1 MFPIVFVTLG
11 LGSVVASAVSA
22 APWLAAVSGHKNL
35 VFALSGGLMALNY
48 WLVVVRPRRC
58 APGDVCHVDSPLM
71 RFNRRMFRVSGVI
84 FVIALV
90 LTYGSL
96 FVLERM

>member
-1 MFPIVFVTLG
+1 MTLG
-11 LGSVVASAVSA
+11 LGSVIASAVSA
-22 APWLAAVSGHKNL
+22 APWLAVIGRYKAAMFVASGVL
-35 VFALSGGLMALNY
+35 LALNY

-71 RFNRRMFRVSGVI
+71 RWNRRIWWASAAVYVL
-84 FVIALV
+84 A

-96 FVLERM
+96 FIVERL

>member
-1 MFPIVFVTLG
+1 MI
-11 LGSVVASAVSA
+11 ASAVST
-22 APWLAAVSGHKNL
+22 APWLATVSRYK
-35 VFALSGGLMALNY
+35 ALMFTASGALLALNY

-71 RFNRRMFRVSGVI
+71 RWNRRLFGVSAAIYVA
-84 FVIALV
+84 ALV

-96 FVLERM
+96 AILERL

>member
-1 MFPIVFVTLG
+1 VTLG

-22 APWLAAVSGHKNL
+22 APWLAVIGRHKNL
-35 VFALSGGLMALNY
+35 MFGAAAALLVLNY

-58 APGDVCHVDSPLM
+58 APGELCHMDSPLM
-71 RFNRRMFRVSGVI
+71 RLNRRLWWLSASVYVAAF
-84 FVIALV
+84 A

-96 FVLERM
+96 FILQWL

>member
-1 MFPIVFVTLG
+1 VFVALG

-22 APWLAAVSGHKNL
+22 APWLALISAYKAAAFTASGL
-35 VFALSGGLMALNY
+35 LLALNY

-58 APGDVCHVDSPLM
+58 RPGELCHVASPWM
-71 RFNRRMFRVSGVI
+71 RWNRRVFWLSLAVYVA
-84 FVIALV
+84 ALA

-96 FVLERM
+96 LVLGWI

>member
-1 MFPIVFVTLG
+1 M
-11 LGSVVASAVSA
+11 SA
-22 APWLAAVSGHKNL
+22 APWLAVISRHKNE
-35 VFALSGGLMALNY
+35 VFALSGLLIALNY

-58 APGDVCHVDSPLM
+58 APGDVCHVDSPLT
-71 RFNRRMFRVSGVI
+71 RLNRRVFWISAVV

>member
-1 MFPIVFVTLG
+1 MI
-11 LGSVVASAVSA
+11 SR
-22 APWLAAVSGHKNL
+22 HK
-35 VFALSGGLMALNY
+35 VEIFALSGALMALNY

-71 RFNRRMFRVSGVI
+71 RFNRRVFWISVVVYGA
-84 FVIALV
+84 ALV

-96 FVLERM
+96 FILERM